1 MMNKKT
7 IKDGCSGE
15 ATKHNAIRIRVS
27 DLGLKRII

>member
-1 MMNKKT
+1 MMNKKI

-15 ATKHNAIRIRVS
+15 VIKYNVIRIRVF